1 MAGLLYECA
10 IRIYVLLIRLAAFF
24 VPKARLWVEGRRDWQ
39 ARLAEAMAPALAEKR
54 KVAWFHAASLGEF
67 EQGRPVMEAFR
78 KEFPGHFILLT
89 FYSPSG
95 YEIRRNYPGADYICY
110 LPADTASNARDFV
123 MVARPNI
130 AFFIKYEF
138 WYNYLNSLKKEGT
151 AVVLFS
157 AIFRENQVFFQWWG
171 GFYRSLLLLFDAILV
186 QNARS
191 AALLGKIEGLKEVL
205 VAGDTRFDRVAQ
217 LAESGRELEEI
228 RAFAGDSP
236 CLVVGSAWAQDMD
249 VVIPA
254 LDRLEGRIRAIIA
267 PHEINRE
274 EIAAWQA
281 KLRGRSVLYSDYK
294 AGGFIME
301 EPAPGYIFIDNIGML
316 SALYRYGSMAFIGG
330 AFGKGLHNTLE
341 AATWGMPIF
350 FGNRSYARFS
360 EAVDLLELGV
370 AQAVGTPE
378 ELGEAIENFLSRPAA
393 MTKVSLQC
401 RQYVAS
407 HTGATEKVMQ
417 VAREL
422 LTQSRNSSS
431 AR

>member
-1 MAGLLYECA
+1 MAGLLYECS
-10 IRIYVLLIRLAAFF
+10 IRGYTLLIRLAAFF
-24 VPKARLWVEGRRDWQ
+24 VPKARLWVEGRRNWRE
-39 ARLAEAMAPALAEKR
+39 RLAEAMAPALAGKR

-78 KEFPGHFILLT
+78 KEFPGYFILLT

-123 MVARPNI
+123 AIAQPGI

-138 WYNYLNSLKKEGT
+138 WANYLNSLKKEG
-151 AVVLFS
+151 AAIILFS
-157 AIFRENQVFFQWWG
+157 AIFRESQVFFRWWG
-171 GFYRSLLLLFDAILV
+171 GFYRSLLFLFDAVLV

-191 AALLGKIEGLKEVL
+191 AALLGRIKGLKKTL
-205 VAGDTRFDRVAQ
+205 IAGDTRFDRVAE
-217 LAESGRELEEI
+217 LAENGRELAEI

-236 CLVVGSAWAQDMD
+236 CLVAGSAWAQDMD

-254 LDRLEGRIRAIIA
+254 LNRLGGRLRAIIA

-281 KLRGRSVLYSDYK
+281 KLRGRSILYSDYK
-294 AGGFIME
+294 AGGFVLQ
-301 EPAPGYIFIDNIGML
+301 EPAPDYIFIDNIGML

-341 AATWGMPIF
+341 AATWGMPVF

-370 AQAVGTPE
+370 AQAVETPE
-378 ELGEAIENFLSRPAA
+378 ELAGTIEAFLSHPDGIR
-393 MTKVSLQC
+393 KVSLQC
-401 RQYVAS
+401 RQYIAS

-417 VAREL
+417 VAKGL
-422 LTQSRNSSS
+422 LAQSRNSSS

>member
-1 MAGLLYECA
+1 MAGLLYECS
-10 IRIYVLLIRLAAFF
+10 IRGYVLLIRLASFF
-24 VPKARLWVEGRRDWQ
+24 VPKARLWIEGRRNWRGQ
-39 ARLAEAMAPALAEKR
+39 LAEAMAPALAEKR

-78 KEFPGHFILLT
+78 KEFPGYFILLT

-123 MVARPNI
+123 AIARPGI

-138 WYNYLNSLKKEGT
+138 WFNYLSALKKEGT

-157 AIFRENQVFFQWWG
+157 AIFRESQVFFQWWG
-171 GFYRSLLLLFDAILV
+171 GFYRSLLLLFDSVLV
-186 QNARS
+186 QNTLS
-191 AALLGKIEGLKEVL
+191 AALLGGIKGLKEVI

-228 RAFAGDSP
+228 RAFAGDNL
-236 CLVVGSAWAQDMD
+236 CLVVGSAWEQDMD

-254 LDRLEGRIRAIIA
+254 LNRLGGRLRAIIA

-281 KLRGRSVLYSDYK
+281 KLGGRSILYSDYK
-294 AGGFIME
+294 AGGFVLP
-301 EPAPGYIFIDNIGML
+301 EPAPDYIFIDNIGML

-341 AATWGMPIF
+341 AATWGMPVF

-370 AQAVGTPE
+370 AQAVETPG
-378 ELGEAIENFLSRPAA
+378 ELAEAVENFLNHPAQVDE
-393 MTKVSLQC
+393 VSLQC
-401 RQYVAS
+401 REYIAS

-417 VAREL
+417 VARRL
-422 LTQSRNSSS
+422 LAQSRNSSS